1 MTTSPQEPPAE
12 HPQET
17 PPDAARQEPEIAPA
31 EAAPLEESNA
41 PLEPTEAPEPAEP
54 VAEADA
60 AANAAP
66 AAVEENAPAADAF
79 PLVDT
84 AAAEERRRKRLLA
97 ALVLVLLALCGVG
110 GLFVRYLRR
119 PQPLPELLPVA
130 VEVNYP
136 PHYLFAIYDVDGP
149 LGVALS
155 PMGGRLYVTEGGGDR
170 LVKIFDTQ
178 GSLLGSFAPPRTT
191 AAQRSPVYIATD
203 VQGRVFVT
211 DRLQHAIFVYDRD
224 GHYLDTILSPSLTLS
239 EYIAKH
245 TGSPPARGTFAY
257 NIFEEEVYY
266 QDEEGTEQTLPRPDR
281 AAWAPLGVAFDPAGR
296 MIVTDVARDNHRVLV
311 FPMETIARADWTDFA
326 PQVFQFGSFG
336 EADDQFQFPNKA
348 LVDAQGR
355 FVVSDGNNGRLSV
368 WNADG
373 QLLSLLGSGGGEGGL
388 NLPRGMAFDD
398 RQRLHV
404 VDAVGQVVRVY
415 DFAKEQPAFL
425 YAFGAMG
432 TLEGQFNYPNDIAI
446 DAHGRLYIADRANNR
461 VQVWSY

>member
-1 MTTSPQEPPAE
+1 MTASPQEPPAE
-12 HPQET
+12 RPEETIHADPQ
-17 PPDAARQEPEIAPA
+17 AAEESPAEGFPLGESSAPL
-31 EAAPLEESNA
+31 EAAPAPQSATAEGDAPPAMPETTAATDALE
-41 PLEPTEAPEPAEP
+41 
-54 VAEADA
+54 DD
-60 AANAAP
+60 
-66 AAVEENAPAADAF
+66 AVE
-79 PLVDT
+79 
-84 AAAEERRRKRLLA
+84 EERRRKRLLA
-97 ALVLVLLALCGVG
+97 ALALVLLALCGVG
-110 GLFVRYLRR
+110 GLFMRYLHR

-155 PMGGRLYVTEGGGDR
+155 PMGDRLYVTESGGDR
-170 LVKIFDTQ
+170 LVKMFDTQ
-178 GSLLGSFAPPRTT
+178 GNLLGSFSPPRTT
-191 AAQRSPVYIATD
+191 PAQRSPVYIATD

-211 DRLQHAIFVYDRD
+211 DRLQHAIFVYDRE
-224 GHYLDTILSPSLTLS
+224 GHYLDTILTPGLTLS

-266 QDEEGTEQTLPRPDR
+266 QDEEGEEQTLPRPDR
-281 AAWAPLGVAFDPAGR
+281 AVWAPLGVAFDPAGR
-296 MIVTDVARDNHRVLV
+296 MIVTDVARGHHRVLV

-326 PQVFQFGSFG
+326 PEIFQFGSFG
-336 EADDQFQFPNKA
+336 EADNQFQFPNKA

-368 WNADG
+368 WSADG

-415 DFAKEQPAFL
+415 DFAKDQPAFL
-425 YAFGAMG
+425 FAFGAMG
-432 TLEGQFNYPNDIAI
+432 TLEGQFNYPNDIVI